1 MPTATNREQRTE
13 QALFLGAPLTLENP
27 KYLGAVRA
35 LTDLLL
41 KEDLSPCDLTVKALG
56 FESERVSALVIGREN
71 GVAAGLAEFSWLLR
85 RFGVDVKLEK
95 KDGEIFGPEEIL
107 ARLSGDRATL
117 LSLERVGLNLLQR
130 MSGIA
135 TETRVLQ
142 GHARNISD
150 AARIVATRKTP
161 WGLLD
166 KRAVHLGG
174 GGTHRLGLG
183 DAILVKNNHLALIAV
198 DEVVAAPIAIERAWE
213 FRSEAAFIEVE
224 VRGEAAA
231 LAAAHTF
238 RRLQEES
245 GEYPC
250 LILLDNMSP
259 ADIARILD
267 SLRREDLWDSVIIE
281 ASGGISDANFEAY
294 AASGVDAISMGELTH
309 SARAIDLSQKIL

>member
-13 QALFLGAPLTLENP
+13 QALFLGGQLTLDNP
-27 KYLGAVRA
+27 NYLDAVRT

-41 KEDLSPCDLTVKALG
+41 KEDLTPCDLTVKAMG
-56 FESERVSALVIGREN
+56 FEPERVSAVVIGREN
-71 GVAAGLAEFSWLLR
+71 GVAAGLAEFSWLLS
-85 RFGVDVKLEK
+85 RFDIGVKLEK
-95 KDGEIFGPEEIL
+95 KDGEIFGPEEVL
-107 ARLSGDRATL
+107 ARLSGDRSML

-150 AARIVATRKTP
+150 PARIVATRKTP

-198 DEVVAAPIAIERAWE
+198 DEIVAAPIAIERAWK
-213 FRSEAAFIEVE
+213 FRVEAAFIEVE
-224 VRGEAAA
+224 VRSEAAA
-231 LAAAHTF
+231 LAAARTF
-238 RRLQEES
+238 RCLQQES
-245 GEYPC
+245 GEFSC
-250 LILLDNMSP
+250 LILLDNMTP
-259 ADIARILD
+259 EEIKRILE
-267 SLRREDLWDSVIIE
+267 SLRRENLWDSVIIE
-281 ASGGISDANFEAY
+281 ASGGISDANFESY
-294 AASGVDAISMGELTH
+294 AASGVDAISMGALTH